1 MEIYIGNIPK
11 GTQPSEL
18 KKLLKDSVRERVFK
32 RMFEK
37 ALELGRF
44 DNDLE
49 VNIVKQK
56 RFGKRGY
63 YRFGQIS
70 IQSNRIFAVALES
83 LKNSQIRGS
92 KLEIRQF
99 IERNP
104 ENDRRDAKWRDM
116 PWKGRSRRKAE
127 RRAITKH

>member
-1 MEIYIGNIPK
+1 MQIYIGNIPK
-11 GTQPSEL
+11 GTRPSEL
-18 KKLLKDSVRERVFK
+18 KKLLKDSVKERVFK

-44 DNDLE
+44 DNNLE
-49 VNIVKQK
+49 VDIIKRK

-70 IQSNRIFAVALES
+70 FQSNRIFTVALDS
-83 LKNSQIRGS
+83 LKDTQIRGS

-99 IERNP
+99 VERNS
-104 ENDRRDAKWRDM
+104 ENDRRAANWREQ
-116 PWKGRSRRKAE
+116 PWKGRTRRKAE
-127 RRAITKH
+127 RRIAAKH